1 MNRPHTAQE
10 KPMKSRPDPRFVRTE
25 FASLTGAPPYA
36 RTEIRSRG
44 GLKRTAF
51 FPIIGA
57 LATDYKLHN
66 TYLKPDF
73 ITDPLEEYQAMRK
86 VAGLWDV
93 TGEEIIE
100 VKGEDAEALLDD
112 LMPRDV
118 RKMRDG
124 QAYYSVLCYDHGG
137 IVEDGIRV
145 RFNRTLFW
153 WIGGP
158 GSSEEW
164 LYANAHG
171 RDVTLTSYNDR
182 IHVASLQGP
191 QSRAILQEV
200 CDQDLSR
207 VPFYGMFQGKVCG
220 VPVTV
225 TRTGYSAELGFDI
238 YVDIAQGAQM
248 FSNLW
253 DVARKQGSA
262 LCGSRALGIRRVEA
276 AILNFGQDFDWQH
289 TPVEIGLSWMIS
301 ETKAPYRAQKALMA
315 KKANPPATRLIGL
328 RFGGDE
334 VPLIG
339 DAVLAGGKRIGSVTS
354 ATGAPSLG
362 YPIAIAMIHDP
373 AYEGL
378 GTRLEVDFSR
388 RPVPAEVVAMPFFDP
403 ERKLSK
409 A

>member
-1 MNRPHTAQE
+1 
-10 KPMKSRPDPRFVRTE
+10 MKSRQDSRFVRTE
-25 FASLTGAPPYA
+25 FASVTGAPPYA
-36 RTEIRSRG
+36 KTEVRARS

-51 FPIIGA
+51 FPIIGKV
-57 LATDYKLHN
+57 ATDYKLHN

-73 ITDPLEEYQAMRK
+73 ITDPLEEYHTMRK

-100 VKGEDAEALLDD
+100 IKGRDAEALLDD

-118 RKMRDG
+118 RKMKDG

-137 IVEDGIRV
+137 IVEDGIVV
-145 RFNRTLFW
+145 RFARDLFW
-153 WIGGP
+153 WIGGQ

-164 LYANAHG
+164 LYTNAQG
-171 RDVTLTSYNDR
+171 REVTLASHNDR

-191 QSRAILQEV
+191 KSRDILQGV
-200 CDQDLSR
+200 CDRDLSK
-207 VPFYGMFQGKVCG
+207 VPFYGMFKGKVCG

-225 TRTGYSAELGFDI
+225 TRTGYTAELGYDI
-238 YVDIAQGAQM
+238 YVDVEQGAQM
-248 FSNLW
+248 FSDLW
-253 DVARKQGSA
+253 EVARKQGSA

-276 AILNFGQDFDWQH
+276 TILNFGQDFDWQH

-328 RFGGDE
+328 RFTGDE

-339 DAVLAGGKRIGSVTS
+339 DPVLAGGKRIGSVTS

-362 YPIAIAMIHDP
+362 YPIAIAMIHD
-373 AYEGL
+373 AKSAAL
-378 GTRLEVDFSR
+378 GTRLEVDFGGR
-388 RPVPAEVVAMPFFDP
+388 REAAEVVAMPFFDP

-409 A
+409 I